1 MSVAMGFPGA
11 TIGWA
16 FSEWYKGGNSE
27 ISADSTIASLIIW
40 FSASC
45 VILILFI
52 ASRACSARRRSKL
65 HGMLLILE
73 QELENEQIAKR
84 AHCIIR

>member
-16 FSEWYKGGNSE
+16 FSEWYKGGNGE

-52 ASRACSARRRSKL
+52 ASRVCSARRRSKL